1 MPKLKPVLPL
11 ISPPDVFGI
20 VLPGVYRSNTFGK
33 ESFSFVKSLGLK
45 TVVSFDAEEYA
56 SKRDAEELSRF
67 CERRN
72 VEQIPV
78 NSMQGRKSAAFALS
92 MAEEIVKRVLE
103 ILLSER
109 HHPVLVMCGT
119 GVHDTGIIFGCLRR
133 YLRWSFTAAIDEN
146 RGFAACAGTKTR
158 HMNEVFVES
167 FDNDLITLPH
177 DLPPWV
183 GGIGA
188 AGRSTVGTA
197 ASTSSMPGIVGDK
210 HVETDEEISARHRE
224 FTKAGPL
231 VSEDCIYSAKLSI
244 CEEALE

>member
-33 ESFSFVKSLGLK
+33 ESFSFVKSLGLR
-45 TVVSFDAEEYA
+45 TVVSFDTEEYA

-67 CERRN
+67 FERRN
-72 VEQIPV
+72 VVQISV
-78 NSMQGRKSAAFALS
+78 NSMQSRKSAAFALS

-103 ILLSER
+103 IVLSER

-133 YLRWSFTAAIDEN
+133 FLRWSFTAAIDEN

-167 FDNDLITLPH
+167 FDNDLITLPQ
-177 DLPPWV
+177 DLPPWAIGISRADDTRR
-183 GGIGA
+183 GGTGVM
-188 AGRSTVGTA
+188 STQ
-197 ASTSSMPGIVGDK
+197 DK
-210 HVETDEEISARHRE
+210 TVATDEDISARHRE

-231 VSEDCIYSAKLSI
+231 VSADCTYSAKLSI